1 MRSTKRGRK
10 RLTLTNTFAEEIEEF
25 VEQSTENIEVEG
37 EEIDE
42 IP

>member
-1 MRSTKRGRK
+1 
-10 RLTLTNTFAEEIEEF
+10 LTNTFAEEIEEF